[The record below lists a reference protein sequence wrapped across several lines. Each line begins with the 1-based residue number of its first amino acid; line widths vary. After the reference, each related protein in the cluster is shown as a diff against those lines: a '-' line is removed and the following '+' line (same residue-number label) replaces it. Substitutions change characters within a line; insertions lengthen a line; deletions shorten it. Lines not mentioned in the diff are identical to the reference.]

1 MQTVTKRELVQRI
14 AEKTNAQQIQAKEV
28 IQGFLNEII
37 EELAKGNRLEF
48 RDFGVFEPKEK
59 AKRVARNPRTGER
72 VEVPA
77 KTTVKFKVGRLMKK
91 MIQKVAEG
99 EVPAAAPE
107 PAPAAA
113 PEPAPAAAPEPAPA
127 AAPEPAPAAAPEP
140 APAPAAA
147 PEPAPEPDAAPES
160 SPESDGQEAGNED
173 SSSTYNPAP

>member
-99 EVPAAAPE
+99 E
-107 PAPAAA
+107 APAAA
-113 PEPAPAAAPEPAPA
+113 PESAPAPAAAPEPAPA

-140 APAPAAA
+140 APAPAPA
-147 PEPAPEPDAAPES
+147 PEPAPGPDAAPES

>member
-99 EVPAAAPE
+99 EVPAAASE

-140 APAPAAA
+140 APAP
-147 PEPAPEPDAAPES
+147 EPTPGPDAAPES

>member
-127 AAPEPAPAAAPEP
+127 AAPEPAPA
-140 APAPAAA
+140 PAPAAA

>member
-107 PAPAAA
+107 A
-113 PEPAPAAAPEPAPA
+113 APA

-140 APAPAAA
+140 APAPAPA
-147 PEPAPEPDAAPES
+147 PEPTPGPDAAPES

>member
-14 AEKTNAQQIQAKEV
+14 AEKTGIQQISAKEV
-28 IQGFLNEII
+28 IQGFLDEVII
-37 EELAKGNRLEF
+37 ELARGNRLEF

-91 MIQKVAEG
+91 KIQKDAE
-99 EVPAAAPE
+99 EEALAA
-107 PAPAAA
+107 
-113 PEPAPAAAPEPAPA
+113 
-127 AAPEPAPAAAPEP
+127 

-147 PEPAPEPDAAPES
+147 PEPAAARETAPADDS
-160 SPESDGQEAGNED
+160 AGDGSEAGSED
-173 SSSTYNPAP
+173 SSSAYNPAP